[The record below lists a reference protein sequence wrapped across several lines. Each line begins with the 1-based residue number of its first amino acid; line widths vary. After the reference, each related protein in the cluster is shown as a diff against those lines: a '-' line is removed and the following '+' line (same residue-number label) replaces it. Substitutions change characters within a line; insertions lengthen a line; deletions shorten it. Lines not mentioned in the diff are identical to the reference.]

1 MLTVCE
7 RLICM
12 AGSAMSFSVT
22 NMSKRTPPPQ
32 DAGIA
37 KNRGIP
43 GPRQE
48 EKCVALVPQALTRA
62 LEFGLPRPRRF
73 DALPFRLY
81 SHKITPVILRITS
94 MNRVIADTGLDI
106 GRKDEIR
113 SAGHTSG
120 RGRRRRFGWLL

>member
-1 MLTVCE
+1 
-7 RLICM
+7 
-12 AGSAMSFSVT
+12 GSAMSFSVT

-32 DAGIA
+32 EAGIA

-48 EKCVALVPQALTRA
+48 EKCVALASTNPGIGIWPSAAAALRRA
-62 LEFGLPRPRRF
+62 SFPSLQ
-73 DALPFRLY
+73 LY
-81 SHKITPVILRITS
+81 SHKITPIILRITS
-94 MNRVIADTGLDI
+94 MNRVIADPGLDI

-120 RGRRRRFGWLL
+120 RGRRRRFGRLL